1 MNSYTGSIFGLQQIL
16 KTKHNKKKNA
26 SMLKNGEDG
35 NEKIN
40 LCFFNN
46 FRGRY
51 RPIHTDAVLRVYKVY
66 KVFKVMA
73 LLSLRLSLEAILNNV
88 TQAILL
94 RNQVIK
100 LRDANTKK
108 VIFLIS

>member
-1 MNSYTGSIFGLQQIL
+1 
-16 KTKHNKKKNA
+16 
-26 SMLKNGEDG
+26 MLENGKDM

-40 LCFFNN
+40 LRFLNH
-46 FRGRY
+46 FRERY
-51 RPIHTDAVLRVYKVY
+51 RPIHTDAVSRVCKVY
-66 KVFKVMA
+66 KVFKAMA
-73 LLSLRLSLEAILNNV
+73 LLLLRLSLEAILNNV